1 MKTTKIFMLAA
12 LALSMAACSNN
23 DNENENVA
31 SGPREAVITAGIN
44 NPATR
49 ALGSVW
55 ESDEI
60 GVMVTAVSGT
70 TAGVTSK
77 MADLYKNVRY
87 VTTANTTDAAT
98 FTATNPGTA
107 TVPGS
112 SAAGQTPA
120 YGIFFQ
126 DAKETVT
133 FAAYGPYQSSTDAA
147 TLPGTNSDGIISNIS
162 TENQNTRALQKAF
175 DFIYASGATASNTS
189 YTVQFKDGNA
199 FSHKM
204 SRLIIKFVAS
214 TDAGFAADEV
224 SKAGS
229 TYSLTG
235 LTHEGTFNVKTG
247 EAQATVPGSSAAGP
261 TPWSLN
267 TNSLKEVASDNS
279 AVTFTSILY
288 PQDHSTNGITVK
300 ATIAGQTYEATI
312 KPNLESGKSYTY
324 TITAKKQGLEV
335 SGCTVTDWTN
345 GNGDNGEAGDATLPK
360 NN

>member
-12 LALSMAACSNN
+12 LALSMAACSNT

-49 ALGSVW
+49 ALGSQW
-55 ESDEI
+55 ENDEI
-60 GVMVTAVSGT
+60 GVMVTEVSGT
-70 TAGVTSK
+70 TTGVTSK

-98 FTATNPGTA
+98 FTAT
-107 TVPGS
+107 VPGS

-126 DAKETVT
+126 DANETVT

-147 TLPGTNSDGIISNIS
+147 TLPGTNGEISNIS
-162 TENQNTRALQKAF
+162 TQNQSTRALQKAF

-189 YTVQFKDGNA
+189 YTVQFQGSNA

-214 TDAGFAADEV
+214 TDAGFAANEV
-224 SKAGS
+224 SQAES
-229 TYSLTG
+229 TYSLIG
-235 LTHEGTFNVKTG
+235 LTHEGTFNVLTG
-247 EAQATVPGSSAAGP
+247 VAQATVPGSSAAGP

-267 TNSLKEVASDNS
+267 DNSLRTPSETEA
-279 AVTFTSILY
+279 ATFTSILY

-324 TITAKKQGLEV
+324 TITAKKQSLEV

-345 GNGDNGEAGDATLPK
+345 GNGANGEAGDATLPK